1 MALLLEVARDFS
13 RAADYFLAAAR
24 NAARIF
30 ANQEAIVLARRG
42 VEMLASLPDT
52 PERARKELSLQITL
66 GTPLMATLGFPAP
79 EVERTY
85 RRAHELCRQIGETP
99 DLFPALYGL
108 WLFHATR
115 AELPNA
121 RNLGEQLLGLAQR
134 AQDSALLLQAHHA
147 LGPTDVNA
155 GDWASAQM
163 HLEQCI
169 SLYDPQEHRSHAFLY
184 GGHDLCACCLGFAA
198 QSLWM
203 LGYPDQA
210 LEKSR
215 KSLALAQELSHPYSL
230 AWTRLQVG
238 TLHQF
243 RRDSSAT
250 QEQAEALQGLSD
262 EQRLPHHLAAGSI
275 LRGWAL
281 AERGHGEE
289 GLAQMR
295 QGLDAS
301 SMSPLF
307 WRVHFLA
314 LLAEVSGRAGKIEE
328 GLDALAEAL
337 RAVDD
342 KGIGY
347 YEPELHR
354 LKGELLLARG
364 PESSADAEACFRQAI
379 AIARRQRARSLEL
392 RAVMSLSRV
401 YHRQGKQDEVRPML
415 AEIYGWFTEGF
426 DTVDLRE
433 AKALLQVAS

>member
-1 MALLLEVARDFS
+1 
-13 RAADYFLAAAR
+13 
-24 NAARIF
+24 
-30 ANQEAIVLARRG
+30 
-42 VEMLASLPDT
+42 
-52 PERARKELSLQITL
+52 
-66 GTPLMATLGFPAP
+66 MATLGFPAP

-85 RRAHELCRQIGETP
+85 RRAHELCRQMGETP

-108 WLFHATR
+108 SLFHAAR
-115 AELPNA
+115 AELPTA
-121 RNLGEQLLGLAQR
+121 RDLGEQLLSLARR

-184 GGHDLCACCLGFAA
+184 GGHDPGACCLGFAA
-198 QSLWM
+198 QRLWM
-203 LGYPDQA
+203 LGYPGQA

-215 KSLALAQELSHPYSL
+215 KSLALARELSHPYSL

-243 RRDSSAT
+243 RRDSSET

-262 EQRLPHHLAAGSI
+262 EQGLPLHLAAGSI

-295 QGLDAS
+295 QGLAAS

-314 LLAEVSGRAGKIEE
+314 LLAEVCGRVGKIEE

-337 RAVDD
+337 RAVADTW
-342 KGIGY
+342 IGFHQ
-347 YEPELHR
+347 PELHR
-354 LKGELLLARG
+354 LKGELLLTRT
-364 PESSADAEACFRQAI
+364 PENPGQAEACFHQAV
-379 AIARRQRARSLEL
+379 ASARRQGARSLEL
-392 RAVMSLSRV
+392 RAVTSLCRL
-401 YHRQGKQDEVRPML
+401 YHNQGNPAEARPML
-415 AEIYGWFTEGF
+415 
-426 DTVDLRE
+426 
-433 AKALLQVAS
+433 